1 MLKRKASDDSNQN
14 ADQAAF
20 RERIAELVRDL
31 GSERLLEERAGL
43 ALGTVGHY
51 RRKTDPTRYRLTRLA
66 KGAGVRLEWLA
77 MGEGPKRATGVAD
90 GYLMA
95 PRYNLKAAAG
105 SGAAIENEQIVDY
118 LAFKAEW
125 IQGKLG
131 VRGEN
136 PAESLALIEAVGN
149 SMAPRIEDG
158 DLLLVN
164 HADRDFRNGA
174 IYVIEIDSTLM
185 VKRVERRD
193 SHIVLHSENTRYQP
207 QTLSVA
213 DSRHL
218 RFIGR
223 VIWIGKPRPCECPFF
238 RGS

>member
-1 MLKRKASDDSNQN
+1 MPRRKAIDDAIESM
-14 ADQAAF
+14 DQVAF
-20 RERIAELVRDL
+20 RERIAELIRES
-31 GSERLLEERAGL
+31 GSERILEQRAGL
-43 ALGTVGHY
+43 APGTLGHY
-51 RRKTDPTRYRLTRLA
+51 RRKADPTRHRLVRLA
-66 KGAGVRLEWLA
+66 RGAGVQLEWLA
-77 MGEGPKRATGVAD
+77 TGEGPKRATGVTD
-90 GYLMA
+90 GYLMV

-105 SGAAIENEQIVDY
+105 SGATIENEQIVDY
-118 LAFKAEW
+118 LAFKGEW
-125 IQGKLG
+125 IRGKLG
-131 VRGEN
+131 IRGEN
-136 PAESLALIEAVGN
+136 PEESLALIEAVGN

-174 IYVIEIDSTLM
+174 IYVVEIDSALM
-185 VKRVERRD
+185 VKRIERRD

-213 DSRHL
+213 DSRQL